1 MFLRVVT
8 FDQTRLAARSNIA
21 QSKILQRGAIVAVPK
36 NDKHKEY
43 TRYAAHCLNMVTATK
58 EQEARAIQRE
68 MAAEWL
74 RLADAVLH
82 PLRRQQSQQSQQSQM
97 R

>member
-1 MFLRVVT
+1 M
-8 FDQTRLAARSNIA
+8 
-21 QSKILQRGAIVAVPK
+21 AIPK

-43 TRYAAHCLNMVTATK
+43 TRYAAHCLNMVAAAK

-82 PLRRQQSQQSQQSQM
+82 PLKRHQM
-97 R
+97 QMQ